1 MEELDIFIFTLGLTE
16 CWASR
21 TDGAV
26 FPLCPGVAGGSFCEE
41 RYEFL
46 NFGVEDVVADLKAFF
61 SRLFAVNPDC
71 RAILTVSPVAIIAT
85 AEQRHVLVSNAW
97 SKAVLRVAAEMVARD
112 EAKIAYF
119 PAYEIALGAFSRG
132 RYVDRDMR
140 SITPSGID
148 HVMRVFFRHATEAG
162 AADAA
167 TARTAATKRPAQK
180 PRRRFTI
187 QRIVEIICE
196 EEALERDRR

>member
-1 MEELDIFIFTLGLTE
+1 
-16 CWASR
+16 
-21 TDGAV
+21 
-26 FPLCPGVAGGSFCEE
+26 
-41 RYEFL
+41 
-46 NFGVEDVVADLKAFF
+46 
-61 SRLFAVNPDC
+61 
-71 RAILTVSPVAIIAT
+71 
-85 AEQRHVLVSNAW
+85 
-97 SKAVLRVAAEMVARD
+97 
-112 EAKIAYF
+112 
-119 PAYEIALGAFSRG
+119 
-132 RYVDRDMR
+132 MR